1 MSYLV
6 YCLLLNF
13 IFTSNLSIT
22 ALFFF
27 FSKEFAY
34 ASSDRMVYI
43 RKFST
48 NGAKMTLVNTLQ
60 GHEGEVTCVRW
71 NVHGKG
77 SWVTG
82 SEDGTIRIWVS
93 NMEQCW
99 SLSLIFLIKRTKI
112 IDFCYICMVV
122 KSPFYK
128 KFS

>member
-93 NMEQCW
+93 NMDQCW
-99 SLSLIFLIKRTKI
+99 SLSLIFLIKRGKN
-112 IDFCYICMVV
+112 Y
-122 KSPFYK
+122 
-128 KFS
+128 